1 MPPTQVMLISS
12 LKTRE
17 YGGIVGGRNNNF
29 PTTGIKK
36 EYVVSGGKSSFLLS
50 TSDTSEQ

>member
-36 EYVVSGGKSSFLLS
+36 EYVVSGGKVFLS
-50 TSDTSEQ
+50 TVH